1 MATGI
6 QTVRHIADLASLEF
20 SEEEIQVLSRQLN
33 EILVYVEK
41 LNELDIRAIEPT
53 SHVTEVS
60 CAFREDSVV
69 PSVPASEALANAPET
84 REGHFTVPKVI
95 G

>member
-1 MATGI
+1 MAIGI

-20 SEEEIQVLSRQLN
+20 SEEEIMVLSRQLN
-33 EILVYVEK
+33 EVLVYIEK
-41 LNELDIRAIEPT
+41 LNELDIQAIEPA
-53 SHVTEVS
+53 SHMTEVNR
-60 CAFREDSVV
+60 AFREDQVV